1 MVKSLTFQVSPKFKD
16 ENLVGLCFL
25 SGSIE
30 DTKTMTLQQLSACT
44 LESGGLSLNPGFAT
58 Y

>member
-16 ENLVGLCFL
+16 ENLVSLCFL

-30 DTKTMTLQQLSACT
+30 DTKTMTLQPLSAWT
-44 LESGGLSLNPGFAT
+44 LESGGLGLNPCFAT

>member
-1 MVKSLTFQVSPKFKD
+1 MMKSLTFQVSPNFKD

-25 SGSIE
+25 SRSFE
-30 DTKTMTLQQLSACT
+30 DTKIMTFQQVSAWT
-44 LESGGLSLNPGFAT
+44 LESGGLGLNPGFTT